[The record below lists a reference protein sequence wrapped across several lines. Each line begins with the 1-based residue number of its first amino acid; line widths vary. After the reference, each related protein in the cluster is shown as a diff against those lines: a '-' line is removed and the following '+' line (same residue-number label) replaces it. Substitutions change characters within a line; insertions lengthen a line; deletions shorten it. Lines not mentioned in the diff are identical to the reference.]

1 MGGIKYNG
9 AKIISAKKSEKRL
22 KKEDY
27 WRKLWSL
34 TDEYHKAIL
43 VDIDNVSS
51 QQLSQIR
58 IKLRSLNAKMIMG
71 KNVYLF
77 KFIH

>member
-1 MGGIKYNG
+1 MGGIKQNS
-9 AKIISAKKSEKRL
+9 AKITSCKKSEKRL

-27 WRKLWSL
+27 WRKLWGL
-34 TDEYHKAIL
+34 TDEFHKAVL

-58 IKLRSLNAKMIMG
+58 IKLRSIKA
-71 KNVYLF
+71 
-77 KFIH
+77 